1 MPDAAAAA
9 WCAIGAFVVAAAAAA
24 AAAAAEPARAA
35 ALTMHWLAGAAAE
48 PEACWGEK
56 NHQKDHRNR
65 HRYSSH

>member
-1 MPDAAAAA
+1 
-9 WCAIGAFVVAAAAAA
+9 VVAAAAAA